1 MLLPLLLSFIASRGA
16 VRMPLG
22 GCIAWL
28 PRGWHSALRLRRRT
42 HRNRRA
48 VGTVVSALT
57 GITHRR
63 ALAHAIENM
72 RP

>member
-1 MLLPLLLSFIASRGA
+1 M
-16 VRMPLG
+16 
-22 GCIAWL
+22 
-28 PRGWHSALRLRRRT
+28 RGWHSALRLRRRT
-42 HRNRRA
+42 HRSRRA
-48 VGTVVSALT
+48 AGAVVSALT